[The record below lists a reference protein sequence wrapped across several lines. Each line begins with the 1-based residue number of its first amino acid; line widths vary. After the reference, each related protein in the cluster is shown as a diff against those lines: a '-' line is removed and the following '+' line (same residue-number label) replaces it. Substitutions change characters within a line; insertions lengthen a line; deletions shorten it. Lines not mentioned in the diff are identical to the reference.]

1 MPHERYRSFVV
12 GGGGLTLARWVG
24 RPLSW
29 SMPPKVSA
37 MGRNRPARDERGR
50 LTAAC
55 QAPQSRNNRNAVRLD
70 YFFVAFLTATFFT
83 AFLAGTAFAGEP
95 AIKRLSAVTPFFF
108 NASTNQSGRL
118 PRPDQ
123 V

>member
-1 MPHERYRSFVV
+1 MTVY
-12 GGGGLTLARWVG
+12 GLLPVLGIECQTGSDRTSRRRRGVHLIA
-24 RPLSW
+24 L
-29 SMPPKVSA
+29 
-37 MGRNRPARDERGR
+37 GRNRPSKDERRR
-50 LTAAC
+50 LTAVG
-55 QAPQSRNNRNAVRLD
+55 QTPQSNNNRSAVSLD
-70 YFFVAFLTATFFT
+70 YFFVAFLAATFFT
-83 AFLAGTAFAGEP
+83 AFLGGAAFAGEP